1 MRTKINVKAGTRGAT
16 CFHQCAFIVHSR
28 RGGVQ
33 RVPRCRWGL
42 WSGYVRQELEE
53 HCPVR
58 EKGGPCIHGIW
69 PTDAGSTT
77 ERPLLTTQQTRNT
90 STSRSEARHVTE
102 PHPRAATTSPARSSF
117 SLSPRPAEMMAALAT
132 HPVPPKHRRHHLFAH
147 GVVTASDQPTALVCI
162 GIRQKRFS
170 YISFGAGVCGRR
182 TVNS

>member
-69 PTDAGSTT
+69 PTDARSTT

-90 STSRSEARHVTE
+90 FTSRSEARHVTE

-147 GVVTASDQPTALVCI
+147 EVVTASDQPTALVCI

-170 YISFGAGVCGRR
+170 YRLEREFVEGEQ
-182 TVNS
+182 